1 MTTLSNTEI
10 KELDDKLRIYNR
22 NFFTVINPAGGLL
35 SETTSIKDNTSL
47 SIPDAGGTT
56 AAYSIGQFATF
67 IRKIVNFSIKDYS
80 EATLTD
86 TELCFVKK
94 TAGGTPSSNDANR
107 DHIIKTLK
115 VINVFVDILE
125 AYKYCIDTEEDASL
139 ISGYTQ
145 SGNIDIIEI
154 VSDKIRFYS
163 GASNGTMT
171 PSADNRNVGYI
182 RTVSHSGVNKNVLF
196 LSIQSFDTG
205 MTSANNIY
213 NYDELFT
220 KSGGTYTDNT
230 NILDTTA
237 KGALAVVSQ
246 TTQNYKYQRYTDN
259 DTIIPSSGLT
269 LDARNKSLIVLLI
282 RTLFNLDTTNRKQS
296 VSALYYYYKFVQLYS
311 TFIIHVSNVMYND
324 VKLTSEETSSPYRIE
339 TYNMTTNKKTHGIS
353 AIERQF
359 IGAATTAVAVSYQI
373 TKVGPTTPTVP
384 ASISDDAT
392 TGGTIT
398 IAVSTAGS
406 GYDAAPTVVID
417 DIAGATKPTA
427 TPVMGNKIDR
437 IDLGFTTGTTPGTG
451 YIDGKT
457 RVQAT
462 ANGGEELRAASFT
475 LTISGGDITGVTV
488 VDGGVYTGGAPTISF
503 IGTGTGAGTGRTG
516 TAVMS
521 NKKSV
526 GRVTVSGGSG
536 YKTAPRISFT
546 SGGGSGAEA
555 IATLSNGAYAY
566 TDSSRGSITRG
577 KGYLQNPSIT
587 LNPSTYETA
596 RATIV
601 PVVYSQAISNEYN
614 IKRLA
619 DVISEINETITSLQN
634 ELTASTYSKTP
645 VIQITTSI
653 SGDTGVFKSSD
664 KYVVIKVTKATI
676 YNSLK
681 EFKGKYDLE
690 KDYIIYDK
698 INKYSYNILKAT
710 DVNSNNFQIEI
721 DAVFL
726 ETDKANTTQFKKQ
739 DNQPITITA
748 SITDAAPFDISYAN
762 EFLEL
767 RLKDTNTYKGDYI
780 KTRGE
785 LSVLETDINFKSSK
799 VTHQNNLYQSQN
811 NKKIFLERQVL
822 AYNIILAIIVI
833 ILVAINVVKV
843 DKEVVKTVSL
853 SCFGAI
859 ILLFVIY
866 FISNLTYIETFASV
880 PSDLLYDLSFPSY
893 TADTTGYTIK
903 KINKL
908 KEVIKDLNT
917 RFIGYF
923 EKLIITLP
931 ASENYD
937 FYKEI
942 YGIIENDK
950 ENKDFINTNLDYSK
964 NQNDNNIN
972 SIKYELENNKL
983 YINTLLI
990 SAVIFVGLYNL
1001 YINYIT
1007 DDKYLSLLIFVCVII
1022 FVIIVSY
1029 YYITA
1034 NRRVKTVFKSIYWG
1048 PEFSKRF

>member
-1 MTTLSNTEI
+1 
-10 KELDDKLRIYNR
+10 
-22 NFFTVINPAGGLL
+22 
-35 SETTSIKDNTSL
+35 
-47 SIPDAGGTT
+47 
-56 AAYSIGQFATF
+56 
-67 IRKIVNFSIKDYS
+67 
-80 EATLTD
+80 
-86 TELCFVKK
+86 
-94 TAGGTPSSNDANR
+94 
-107 DHIIKTLK
+107 
-115 VINVFVDILE
+115 
-125 AYKYCIDTEEDASL
+125 
-139 ISGYTQ
+139 
-145 SGNIDIIEI
+145 
-154 VSDKIRFYS
+154 
-163 GASNGTMT
+163 
-171 PSADNRNVGYI
+171 
-182 RTVSHSGVNKNVLF
+182 
-196 LSIQSFDTG
+196 
-205 MTSANNIY
+205 
-213 NYDELFT
+213 
-220 KSGGTYTDNT
+220 
-230 NILDTTA
+230 
-237 KGALAVVSQ
+237 
-246 TTQNYKYQRYTDN
+246 
-259 DTIIPSSGLT
+259 
-269 LDARNKSLIVLLI
+269 
-282 RTLFNLDTTNRKQS
+282 
-296 VSALYYYYKFVQLYS
+296 
-311 TFIIHVSNVMYND
+311 MYND

-359 IGAATTAVAVSYQI
+359 IGATTAVAVSYQI
-373 TKVGPTTPTVP
+373 AKVGPTTPTVP
-384 ASISDDAT
+384 ASISNDAA

-427 TPVMGNKIDR
+427 TPVMGYKIYS
-437 IDLGFTTGTTPGTG
+437 INLGFTTGTTPGTG

-457 RVQAT
+457 KVQAT

-475 LTISGGDITGVTV
+475 LTISSGGDITGVTV
-488 VDGGVYTGGAPTISF
+488 VDGGVYTGGVPTISF
-503 IGTGTGAGTGRTG
+503 IGTGTGAGNGAGTGRTG
-516 TAVMS
+516 TATMS

-526 GRVTVSGGSG
+526 GRVTLSGGSG
-536 YKTAPRISFT
+536 YITAPRISFT
-546 SGGGSGAEA
+546 VATGGGSGAEA
-555 IATLSNGAYAY
+555 IATLSNGAYTY
-566 TDSSRGSITRG
+566 SGGSITRG

-587 LNPSTYETA
+587 LDPSTYETA

-726 ETDKANTTQFKKQ
+726 ETDKANTTQFKKH

-748 SITDAAPFDISYAN
+748 SITDAAPYDISYAS